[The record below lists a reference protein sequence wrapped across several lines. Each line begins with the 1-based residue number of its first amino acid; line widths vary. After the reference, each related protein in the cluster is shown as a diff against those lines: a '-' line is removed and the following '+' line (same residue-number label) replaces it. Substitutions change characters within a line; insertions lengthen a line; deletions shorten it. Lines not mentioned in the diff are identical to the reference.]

1 MPSTGEDT
9 LNSLPSL
16 PSIRAQCIAKYPSQN
31 RRYSKAPPVPY
42 QSQASIYQ
50 GHRRRR
56 MAYVTALN
64 EADEDEDVPL
74 LNTNNNNNNN
84 NNNNDDDDDIDNLSA
99 ASTLD
104 V

>member
-1 MPSTGEDT
+1 MPSTGEGT
-9 LNSLPSL
+9 LDSLPSL
-16 PSIRAQCIAKYPSQN
+16 PSIRAACIAKYQSQN
-31 RRYSKAPPVPY
+31 RRYSKAPAVPY
-42 QSQASIYQ
+42 QSQTSIYQ

-64 EADEDEDVPL
+64 ESDEDEEENAPL

-84 NNNNDDDDDIDNLSA
+84 NNDDDDIDNLSA
-99 ASTLD
+99 VSTLD

>member
-9 LNSLPSL
+9 LDSLPRL
-16 PSIRAQCIAKYPSQN
+16 PSIRKQSVVKYPLQS
-31 RRYSKAPPVPY
+31 RRYSKAPPQY
-42 QSQASIYQ
+42 QSQTSNYQ

-64 EADEDEDVPL
+64 ESDEEENVPS
-74 LNTNNNNNNN
+74 LNTNNNNNC
-84 NNNNDDDDDIDNLSA
+84 NNNNDDDVDNLSA
-99 ASTLD
+99 ESTLD